1 MKKIIL
7 AACASGLLCT
17 APFALAG
24 QHPNATER
32 AALDAALTKAG
43 FVAGARSSWKKATGT
58 LTMPASSRAPCRNL
72 TSGSTRTAWKSSGKN
87 WTIDL
92 ATARHACQV
101 GRAALSQEEPTE
113 AAC

>member
-43 FVAGARSSWKKATGT
+43 FVSWGEIELEKGYWDVDDARKQ
-58 LTMPASSRAPCRNL
+58 P
-72 TSGSTRTAWKSSGKN
+72 GSVQKF
-87 WTIDL
+87 DL
-92 ATARHACQV
+92 RLDPHSLEII
-101 GRAALSQEEPTE
+101 REKLDD
-113 AAC
+113 